1 MGSNMNKNYI
11 LAAVSF
17 VLGVGSGFG
26 GAYIYLKKKHEEK
39 LAEEVDSLK
48 KAYGRQLRRNV
59 SEIIS
64 NDISEEDSAND
75 ENGNSDYVD
84 MVDRLGYDG
93 DTSEKQLIDYTSHY
107 SKSDPVDEFP
117 EDTSS
122 YSDLPNDDPYR
133 PRVIS
138 DEEYY
143 DYEDAY
149 ERIEI
154 NLFENESDNTD
165 YTLTDTA
172 WEPLEEPFKV
182 ICKEDLENFI
192 KQDEEDEI
200 FTVCE
205 GRRCVYSI
213 MKQGQSWEEFLKNN
227 PVIIE
232 TRY

>member
-1 MGSNMNKNYI
+1 MNKSYI

-48 KAYGRQLRRNV
+48 KAYGRQSRRNV
-59 SEIIS
+59 SDIVS
-64 NDISEEDSAND
+64 NDIHD
-75 ENGNSDYVD
+75 ENDVESTVEKNDYVD
-84 MVDRLGYDG
+84 LVNDLGYD
-93 DTSEKQLIDYTSHY
+93 DDDSEKKTVEYTNYYKTESID
-107 SKSDPVDEFP
+107 DFP
-117 EDTSS
+117 EDTETIE
-122 YSDLPNDDPYR
+122 DLPTNDPYR

-143 DYEDAY
+143 DYEDTY

-154 NLFENESDNTD
+154 NLFENDSDKTD
-165 YTLTDTA
+165 YTLTDIA

-182 ICKEDLENFI
+182 ICKTDLENFI
-192 KQDEEDEI
+192 EQDEEDEI
-200 FTVCE
+200 FTVCD
-205 GRRCVYSI
+205 GRHCVYSI
-213 MKQGQSWEEFLKNN
+213 MKQGQSWDEFLRNN
-227 PVIIE
+227 PVIVE